1 MSANGEMDVP
11 KTELE
16 EIQQQCNQTTDDSLE
31 STRRMLNMCEESKE
45 AGIRTLVML
54 DEQGEQLD
62 RIEEGLDQINQDMR
76 DAEKNLEG
84 MEKCCG
90 LCVLPWKRGKSF
102 EKSGDYANTW
112 KKDDDGPTNT
122 NGPRVT
128 VGDQNG
134 MGPSSGYVT
143 RITND
148 AREDEM
154 ENNMKEVSSMIG
166 NLRNMAIDM
175 GNEIGSQNRQVDRI
189 QQKAESN
196 ETRIDEANK
205 KATKLLKNWGKK
217 KKKITKAKQ
226 KKKISK
232 KQENNSD
239 KRISGEDKRKTKAKN
254 KKKQQGETPTKN
266 KI

>member
-1 MSANGEMDVP
+1 MAENGDIGVTEATP

-16 EIQQQCNQTTDDSLE
+16 EIQGQCNQLTDDSLE
-31 STRRMLNMCEESKE
+31 ATRRMLTMCEESKE
-45 AGIRTLVML
+45 AGIQTLVNL

-90 LCVLPWKRGKSF
+90 LCVLPWKKAKSF
-102 EKSGDYANTW
+102 EKSGDYANAW

-128 VGDQNG
+128 VGDQVG
-134 MGPSSGYVT
+134 PMGGYVT

-154 ENNMKEVSSMIG
+154 EDNMKEVSGMIG

-175 GNEIGSQNRQVDRI
+175 GNEINSQNRQIDRI

-196 ETRIDEANK
+196 ESRIDEANK
-205 KATKLLKNWGKK
+205 RATKLLKD
-217 KKKITKAKQ
+217 A
-226 KKKISK
+226 
-232 KQENNSD
+232 
-239 KRISGEDKRKTKAKN
+239 
-254 KKKQQGETPTKN
+254 
-266 KI
+266 